1 MRGLLMR
8 MVAFVVLTGASAGV
22 YALPYLSV
30 TPTLN

>member
-1 MRGLLMR
+1 MRALLLR
-8 MVAFVVLTGASAGV
+8 VVAFVVLTGASASI